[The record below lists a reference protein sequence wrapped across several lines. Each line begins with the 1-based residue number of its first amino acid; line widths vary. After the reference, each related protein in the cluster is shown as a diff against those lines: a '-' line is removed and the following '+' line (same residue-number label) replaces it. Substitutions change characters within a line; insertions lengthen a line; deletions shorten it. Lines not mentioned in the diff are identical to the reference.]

1 MASIIIRYGTL
12 LALFLIAVET
22 AKRSYILRLT
32 DLELYL
38 GLVAIAFLTL
48 GILLALKI
56 RNKQDRQEQDKGDK
70 ELSVLDRANFSE
82 RELDV
87 LLFLCHGY
95 TNKEISDQLG
105 ITSNT
110 VKTHLKNIYG
120 KLDVSNRTQAAAEAQ
135 LLKIVG

>member
-1 MASIIIRYGTL
+1 MASIIIRYGAL

-32 DLELYL
+32 NLELYL
-38 GLVAIAFLTL
+38 GLVAIAFFAL
-48 GILLALKI
+48 GILIAMRI
-56 RNKQDRQEQDKGDK
+56 RRKQDLLKQDKETK
-70 ELSVLDRANFSE
+70 NLAIQDRADFSE
-82 RELDV
+82 RELEV